1 MEKINVKDLKLAE
14 LRCFENDNIKLT
26 NPFGYGI
33 LLKINEGS
41 YVNILNIGERYP
53 IFERKQVLD
62 FTSKDEFRI
71 KNVGEYNGN
80 VLQLLANK
88 DQLKDGACWLIK
100 NGSFSSLG
108 EQVTI
113 EQIEDYVLNS
123 DLFFKDRMDIAQDR
137 LKKFKS
143 PFKMLGIIEK
153 DRSELSAVNH
163 YFEKY
168 EDSNKVK
175 RK

>member
-1 MEKINVKDLKLAE
+1 MERFNVEDLKIAE
-14 LRCFENDNIKLT
+14 LRCFANNNIKLT
-26 NPFGYGI
+26 KPFGYGV
-33 LLKINEGS
+33 LLRIDEDS

-53 IFERKQVLD
+53 IFEKKQILD
-62 FTSKDEFRI
+62 FTAEDEIRI

-80 VLQLLANK
+80 AIQLVANE

-100 NGSFSSLG
+100 GGSFVGLE
-108 EQVTI
+108 EQVTL

-123 DLFFKDRMDIAQDR
+123 ELFFKDRMDIAKDR
-137 LKKFKS
+137 LKKLKR
-143 PFKMLGIIEK
+143 PVKMLGIIEK
-153 DRSELSAVNH
+153 DRSGLAIINS

-168 EDSNKVK
+168 EDSKVK